1 MMNTV
6 IAHIRARWVFM
17 ILFAATISIMIVAEG
32 LDSLVLA
39 GIGAMVAFVAGVEYG
54 EQVLCN
60 DCAMSMV
67 VADPEIPEHYP
78 VA

>member
-1 MMNTV
+1 MINT
-6 IAHIRARWVFM
+6 IIKHIRARWVFM
-17 ILFAATISIMIVAEG
+17 VLFVTTLTLMIVAER

-39 GIGAMVAFVAGVEYG
+39 GIGAMIAFVAGSEYG
-54 EQVLCN
+54 DHHICHN
-60 DCAMSMV
+60 CAMDMV